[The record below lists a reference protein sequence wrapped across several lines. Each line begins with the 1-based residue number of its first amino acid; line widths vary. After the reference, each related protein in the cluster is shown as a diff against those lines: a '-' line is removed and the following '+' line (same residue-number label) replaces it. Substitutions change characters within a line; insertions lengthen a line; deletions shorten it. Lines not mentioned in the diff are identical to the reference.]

1 MLVDSAKIGM
11 SVRTIA
17 RKIYFLSPSVSF
29 HNNYDLQLEMY
40 EEICRYLTLPL
51 SSIRVV
57 GSAHTGFSLVKG
69 TVFDPS
75 VSDLDI
81 AVVDA
86 HLFLN
91 MFEFAFELTNGWKDI
106 AKFSNDSNARA
117 ARTDFLRYLSK
128 GIIRP
133 DLMPSSPEKAKW
145 SNFFGKLGDKYSSFC
160 CGISVGVY
168 ARESFMAAKQETAI
182 KKFLANEVTI

>member
-1 MLVDSAKIGM
+1 MLSLGRFFGALALLGVAGLRSEQVTVTEAVIQSQAAAVDASAQAG
-11 SVRTIA
+11 
-17 RKIYFLSPSVSF
+17 
-29 HNNYDLQLEMY
+29 
-40 EEICRYLTLPL
+40 
-51 SSIRVV
+51 
-57 GSAHTGFSLVKG
+57 
-69 TVFDPS
+69 
-75 VSDLDI
+75 DI

-91 MFEFAFELTNGWKDI
+91 MFEFAFEVTNGWKDV

-133 DLMPSSPEKAKW
+133 DLMPSSPEKAEW
-145 SNFFGKLGDKYSSFC
+145 SNFFGKLGDKYASFC

-182 KKFLANEVTI
+182 QKFLANEVTI